1 MMPPT
6 ATLEDIKA
14 HQEKVEKDKITPDNL
29 APCPCCSVESE
40 FFKIHAY
47 RERRF
52 LIIIEMLIKAAYCSL
67 VRFICPGCGKTFT
80 HYPDFAIPHKHYTRP
95 SITGFSASYLE
106 SDDMTYT
113 KTVMVDNSAV
123 GYPESDSTDTPTLAP
138 TTIHRWITTLGNFT
152 QTCRTALIL
161 LLQENPVSSICR
173 DLARLTVPQGKYKTN
188 QRKKQLIGCRQLA
201 IIEDFFQATFNTS
214 IFTKLAT
221 RCAFG

>member
-1 MMPPT
+1 MPPT

-14 HQEKVEKDKITPDNL
+14 HQQRIEKGKITPDNL
-29 APCPCCSVESE
+29 PPCPRCNVESA

-67 VRFICPGCGKTFT
+67 VRFSCPGCGKTFT

-95 SITGFSASYLE
+95 TITGFSARYVD
-106 SDDMTYT
+106 SDAMTYQQAA
-113 KTVMVDNSAV
+113 MVDNSV
-123 GYPESDSTDTPTLAP
+123 PGYPQSDGTLALSS
-138 TTIHRWITTLGNFT
+138 IHRWITNLGRFT

-161 LLQENPVSSICR
+161 LLQANPISSICR
-173 DLARLTVPQGKYKTN
+173 NLARLRVPQRKYKTD
-188 QRKKQLIGCRQLA
+188 QRKKQLIGCRQLV
-201 IIEDFFQATFNTS
+201 IIEAFFQATFNTS

-221 RCAFG
+221 HCGFS

>member
-1 MMPPT
+1 MPPT

-14 HQEKVEKDKITPDNL
+14 YQEKVEKDKITPHNL
-29 APCPCCSVESE
+29 PPCPRCSVDSQ

-67 VRFICPGCGKTFT
+67 VRFSCPGCGKTFT
-80 HYPDFAIPHKHYTRP
+80 HYPNFAIPHKHYTQP
-95 SITGFSASYLE
+95 TLTGFSARYLD
-106 SDDMTYT
+106 SQTMTYQQA
-113 KTVMVDNSAV
+113 VMVDNSV
-123 GYPESDSTDTPTLAP
+123 PGYRQNDATVASS
-138 TTIHRWITTLGNFT
+138 TIHRWITTLGRLT

-173 DLARLTVPQGKYKTN
+173 DLARLIIPQRKYKTN
-188 QRKKQLIGCRQLA
+188 QRKKQLFACRQLV
-201 IIEDFFQATFNTS
+201 IIEAFFQATFKTS

-221 RCAFG
+221 RCAFS